1 MLWVDAEIMGIVI
14 PGDNVSSAVKI
25 RDGAK
30 EQQVIQ
36 QFGCQTEQNAVS
48 AINSESRQSIWR
60 LFAFDG
66 WESELPNRSSP
77 I

>member
-14 PGDNVSSAVKI
+14 PEDNVSSAVKI

-30 EQQVIQ
+30 EQQVTQ
-36 QFGCQTEQNAVS
+36 QFGCRTGQNAAS

-66 WESELPNRSSP
+66 WGGELPNRSTP